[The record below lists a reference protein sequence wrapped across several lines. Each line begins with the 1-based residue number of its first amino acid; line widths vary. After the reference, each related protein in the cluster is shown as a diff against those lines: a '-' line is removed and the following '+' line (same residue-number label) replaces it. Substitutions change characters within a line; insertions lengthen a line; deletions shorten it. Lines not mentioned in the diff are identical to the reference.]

1 MGATIVQDYIYE
13 SMLEN
18 ADAPIELFHGYTYS
32 AHPVGAA
39 AVCACLS
46 ETQRIS
52 TKDNAGVRGK
62 QLYEGILKLKKK
74 FDVIGDVR
82 GGQGLMAAIEVVSD
96 QRKKTAMSMDEM
108 KKLHQN
114 TYEAGAMVR
123 LGLNNILMSPP
134 LVISEA
140 EIDQILDAL
149 DYGFSSM

>member
-1 MGATIVQDYIYE
+1 M
-13 SMLEN
+13 
-18 ADAPIELFHGYTYS
+18 
-32 AHPVGAA
+32 
-39 AVCACLS
+39 
-46 ETQRIS
+46 
-52 TKDNAGVRGK
+52 
-62 QLYEGILKLKKK
+62 KLKKK

-140 EIDQILDAL
+140 EVDQILDAL